1 MFTLVV
7 GTGYTGRRV
16 LDLLPAD
23 SVMGLSRSA
32 ADTNR
37 PVITLDLDSASM
49 APVDLPARYAV
60 LYTVPPKGDPPDKRL
75 RRFLSMLVPAAARLV
90 YISTTGVY
98 GDRGGQTVSEATPVK
113 PSNARSAR
121 RVAAEALLAEWVG
134 RNDCELIVLRA
145 PGIYGP
151 GRLGLERIQ
160 AGLPAICEDSAR
172 PGNRI
177 HVDDLASCC
186 IAALSPGAPAGIYN
200 VGDND
205 HRSPTWFTGEVARQ
219 SGLPA
224 PPEISLEQAKK
235 EFSAQRLSFM
245 TESRRVDTTKM
256 RRVLGVIPRYSNPEH
271 GIAASLA
278 EEAATVAQ
286 ERPLGR

>member
-1 MFTLVV
+1 MFTLVT

-23 SVMGLSRSA
+23 SVLGLSRSA
-32 ADTNR
+32 IATDRSVT
-37 PVITLDLDSASM
+37 IFDLDSASTL
-49 APVDLPARYAV
+49 PVTLPARYAV
-60 LYTVPPKGDPPDKRL
+60 IYTVPPKGDPPDRRL
-75 RRFLSMLVPAAARLV
+75 QRFLSMLMPTPARFI

-98 GDRGGQTVSEATPVK
+98 GDCGGKTVTEATPLN
-113 PSNARSAR
+113 PSNERAER
-121 RVAAEALLAEWVG
+121 RVAAEALLAEWAG
-134 RNDCELIVLRA
+134 KNQCELLILRA

-160 AGLPAICEDSAR
+160 ARLPVLSEDSAN

-186 IAALSPGAPAGIYN
+186 VAALSSSAPAGIYN

-205 HRSPTWFTGEVARQ
+205 HRSSTWFTGEVARQ

-224 PPEISLEQAKK
+224 PPEISLEQANR

-256 RRVLGVIPRYSNPEH
+256 RSVLGVMPRYANPED
-271 GIAASLA
+271 GINASL
-278 EEAATVAQ
+278 
-286 ERPLGR
+286 

>member
-1 MFTLVV
+1 MFTLVT

-23 SVMGLSRSA
+23 SVLGLSRSA
-32 ADTNR
+32 IATDRSVT
-37 PVITLDLDSASM
+37 IFDLDSASTL
-49 APVDLPARYAV
+49 PVTLPARYAV
-60 LYTVPPKGDPPDKRL
+60 IYTVPPKGNPPDRRL
-75 RRFLSMLVPAAARLV
+75 QRFLSMLMPTPARFI

-98 GDRGGQTVSEATPVK
+98 GDCGGKTVTEATPLH
-113 PSNARSAR
+113 PSNERAER
-121 RVAAEALLAEWVG
+121 RVAAEALLAEWAG
-134 RNDCELIVLRA
+134 KNQCELLILRA

-160 AGLPAICEDSAR
+160 ARLPVLSEDSAN

-186 IAALSPGAPAGIYN
+186 VAALSPSAPAGIYN

-205 HRSPTWFTGEVARQ
+205 HRSSTWFTGEVARQ

-224 PPEISLEQAKK
+224 PPEISREQANR

-256 RRVLGVIPRYSNPEH
+256 RSVLGVLPRYANPED
-271 GIAASLA
+271 GIKASL
-278 EEAATVAQ
+278 
-286 ERPLGR
+286 

>member
-32 ADTNR
+32 VDTDR
-37 PVITLDLDSASM
+37 PVKTLDLDTASA
-49 APVDLPARYAV
+49 APVELPARYAV
-60 LYTVPPKGDPPDKRL
+60 IYTVPPKGDPPDRRL
-75 RRFLSMLVPAAARLV
+75 QRLLSMLVPAPARFV

-98 GDRGGQTVSEATPVK
+98 GDRGGQAVSEATPVN

-121 RVAAEALLAEWVG
+121 RVAAEALLAEWSSD
-134 RNDCELIVLRA
+134 NDCELIVLRA

-151 GRLGLERIQ
+151 GRLGLERIE
-160 AGLPAICEDSAR
+160 AGLPVICEDSAN

-177 HVDDLASCC
+177 HVDDLTSCC
-186 IAALSPGAPAGIYN
+186 IAALSAGAPAGIYN

-224 PPEISLEQAKK
+224 PPQISLEQAKR
-235 EFSAQRLSFM
+235 EFSPQRLSFM

-256 RRVLGVIPRYSNPEH
+256 RRVLGVTPRYSNPED
-271 GIAASLA
+271 GIASSLA
-278 EEAATVAQ
+278 EESAIVT
-286 ERPLGR
+286 